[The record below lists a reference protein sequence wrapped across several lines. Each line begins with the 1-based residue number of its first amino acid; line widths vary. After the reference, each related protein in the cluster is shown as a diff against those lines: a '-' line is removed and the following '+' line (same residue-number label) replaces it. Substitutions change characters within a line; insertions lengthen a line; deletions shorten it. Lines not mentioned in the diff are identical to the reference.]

1 MIIFRPDT
9 ISDRCPFNQGWQQCS
24 HCPSLSLPQDLLK
37 FSFTLQ
43 LLLNKWFLCF
53 PWCVFAGQKRNCS
66 VPGYSNHDLLRV
78 VSPLPR
84 RIATTLP
91 KRQSDQP
98 ISGTPAKLS
107 PLNRRNFHAF
117 SPLPER
123 PVKLSFSMTVQSAFL
138 KVFRDRVI
146 MKHLSAL
153 IFGGIPSKN
162 QKKAHKI

>member
-1 MIIFRPDT
+1 MFIFRPDT
-9 ISDRCPFNQGWQQCS
+9 ISDRCPFNPGWQQCS
-24 HCPSLSLPQDLLK
+24 PCPSLSAPQDLLK
-37 FSFTLQ
+37 LSFALQ
-43 LLLNKWFLCF
+43 PLLNKLPLCF
-53 PWCVFAGQKRNCS
+53 SWCVFAGQKLFCS
-66 VPGYSNHDLLRV
+66 VTEHCNHDLLRV
-78 VSPLPR
+78 VSPPPR

-107 PLNRRNFHAF
+107 PLNRRNFLAF

-123 PVKLSFSMTVQSAFL
+123 PVKLSFSMAVQSAFL
-138 KVFRDRVI
+138 KVFGDRVI

-162 QKKAHKI
+162 QKKAHRI